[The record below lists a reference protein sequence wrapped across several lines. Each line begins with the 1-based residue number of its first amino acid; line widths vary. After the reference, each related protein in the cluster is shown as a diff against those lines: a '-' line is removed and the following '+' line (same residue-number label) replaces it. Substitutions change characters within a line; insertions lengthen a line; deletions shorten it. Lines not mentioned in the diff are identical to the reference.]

1 MNKILP
7 LVAEPVWLLDSFPEL
22 QIRKESDSGLD
33 PVKGMRKKI
42 VLEMRLVLINMMMMV
57 MRLVAVNES
66 GSWSLNL
73 GIGQIVVEQENA

>member
-1 MNKILP
+1 M
-7 LVAEPVWLLDSFPEL
+7 
-22 QIRKESDSGLD
+22 
-33 PVKGMRKKI
+33 
-42 VLEMRLVLINMMMMV
+42 LEMRLVLINMMMMV